1 MIDDRQCFDTWMFDF
16 LKEDTVK
23 QFVRSINPNYQFS
36 YFDNVLCCYPKNHLL
51 SFKIWFDQI
60 RARIAQRFSRLTNFL
75 TLLFLDFTALIF
87 NLCYVFADK
96 LSSYRKRFR
105 VGNAAH

>member
-1 MIDDRQCFDTWMFDF
+1 MFDF

-23 QFVRSINPNYQFS
+23 KFVKSINPNYQFS
-36 YFDNVLCCYPKNHLL
+36 YFDNVLCCYPKNHQL

-60 RARIAQRFSRLTNFL
+60 RARIAQRFSKPTNFL
-75 TLLFLDFTALIF
+75 TLQFLDFTALVF
-87 NLCYVFADK
+87 NLSYLFADK

-105 VGNAAH
+105 VRNEAR